1 MHLRDS
7 VLTFFYFLLDFW
19 EMHDVNSV
27 SGLDQACILSARF
40 KLTRILA
47 KFTKVHD
54 EFIVR
59 MQPRLNNIV
68 SPKTKMQ
75 ELIDQVIEEIYE
87 VDRVSGNTAGQEM
100 LEMMVRFFSRSS
112 PPTQYKDMEEYL
124 LYRHEDAA
132 VP

>member
-1 MHLRDS
+1 
-7 VLTFFYFLLDFW
+7 
-19 EMHDVNSV
+19 MHDVNPV
-27 SGLDQACILSARF
+27 SGLDQACILNARY

-59 MQPRLNNIV
+59 MQPLLNNIG
-68 SPKTKMQ
+68 SPKTKVQ
-75 ELIDQVIEEIYE
+75 EMIDQVIEEIHE
-87 VDRVSGNTAGQEM
+87 VDRISGNTGGQEM
-100 LEMMVRFFSRSS
+100 LEMMVRFFSRPP

-132 VP
+132 LL

>member
-1 MHLRDS
+1 
-7 VLTFFYFLLDFW
+7 
-19 EMHDVNSV
+19 MHDVNSV

-100 LEMMVRFFSRSS
+100 LEMMVRFFNRSS